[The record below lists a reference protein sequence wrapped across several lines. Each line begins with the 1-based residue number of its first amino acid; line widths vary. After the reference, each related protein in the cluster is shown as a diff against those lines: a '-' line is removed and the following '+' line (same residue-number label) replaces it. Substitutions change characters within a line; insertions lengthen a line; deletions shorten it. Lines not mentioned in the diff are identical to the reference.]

1 MTTHILVTEDGS
13 IWPYDLGQLRR
24 DNPNVSFS
32 NYPSEEDLEPFN
44 CRAVS
49 PTEAPTYDQRTQ
61 YLEQA
66 FPELIDGT
74 WRQTWRI
81 MSRTAEEV
89 AAYDEA
95 NLPIPDWQGA
105 FQALVKEL
113 LPPDRF
119 QDVASQFNLPID
131 PQ

>member
-1 MTTHILVTEDGS
+1 MSTT
-13 IWPYDLGQLRR
+13 PARYDDTIQRQVG
-24 DNPNVSFS
+24 
-32 NYPSEEDLEPFN
+32 
-44 CRAVS
+44 
-49 PTEAPTYDQRTQ
+49 YDMFLQFQ
-61 YLEQA
+61 
-66 FPELIDGT
+66 D
-74 WRQTWRI
+74 
-81 MSRTAEEV
+81 TAEEV